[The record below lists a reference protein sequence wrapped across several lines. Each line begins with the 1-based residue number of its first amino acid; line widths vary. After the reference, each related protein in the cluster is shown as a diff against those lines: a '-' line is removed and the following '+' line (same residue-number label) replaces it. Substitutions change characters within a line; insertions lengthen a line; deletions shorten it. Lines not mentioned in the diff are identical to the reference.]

1 MIISSHQCVRLS
13 IRRKR
18 DIPHLHLCDRVD
30 DSPFQNSP
38 QMKTSAMI
46 PENSAKMTSHT
57 ESTAQLQTS
66 MNWGTSMNVAVA
78 ACAALCLPLTT
89 ECSAQQSAPRP
100 DENRLTLVAEE
111 DVPTPFYSGPVP
123 RTVAI
128 ADDASLNDVCNVGH
142 DVWAVGDRGVIVR
155 SHDDGDTWQ
164 TAVVPFECSLKSVCF
179 LTNQTGFVAGSRFDH
194 FSKRYHGILL
204 KTGDG
209 GNSWRHVTPKDTAA
223 STPGMLTSG
232 HYAGFELPPLSY
244 VRFFDLDNG
253 IAIGRLTSTVLRT
266 SDGGLTWRPLSTEE
280 NSGRWASGAFLSP
293 EDGIVVGAGSS
304 YGTVVGEQLV
314 TLAQPL
320 RTFREV
326 NGASLS
332 DDGHGWVVGDGGF
345 LLHSQDGGIT
355 WAPPAARLTTR
366 LNDVFDFCC
375 VDRNGSNICVA
386 GSPGS
391 VVLHS
396 NDDGRSWSFRKIAS
410 GAHLRQLRFI
420 SPTTVVAVGAMGA
433 IHRSQDAGL
442 TWSPVR
448 NGNHRAAIMCL
459 VTNPEDVSLQ
469 MLASISGDQ
478 GFRSVVV
485 QPSPQ
490 LVSQNGDDQHAAD
503 FMQVATTQAG
513 GNQFV
518 QDWMFTRTHPL
529 QERMREEL
537 LTSWARQT
545 DDRVSE
551 LLPQRLAETIRIWR
565 PDVICIERHSD
576 DDAVAQIWLQAVDVA
591 LSIASGQDHRGHI
604 LDTVGLEPWQVS
616 HLFRGLTNQETSPL
630 TFSGDALLPNLRTTA
645 NLISNHCLR
654 LTPAAVVAP
663 ETLAMPVVSSYTAH
677 SPAGTATATPTHFF
691 SGDVATPGSPSR
703 RMLSHTNP
711 EDRRQLEQ
719 ISQHEKTQ
727 RAALTGHL
735 TQRTTPLALIAHL
748 KTLGADLPINLA
760 LQQLQHLADL
770 YKSKDNLEGMIAVL
784 KEIINRFPQTPESA
798 HAAQQL
804 FQFYSSE
811 ELRFL
816 RRSDGDGYAG
826 SGIQPVSVGLPGLAA
841 GTPPIIRAGTGTL
854 LSNPS
859 GSDRRAVDARW
870 NENADRALQ
879 VLRSLAP
886 EIANSPRL
894 LLRQAANVRRGGEF
908 GANSTMLAKAAA
920 GNDLYSLLARA
931 EQGAVH
937 GAAAT
942 SVPTINLPKIS
953 TKPLLD
959 GQLTETCWQDAAEIH
974 LAASENTRMT
984 TPADCLL
991 MLAWDD
997 DHFYVAG
1004 RVEHCRGHSNSMD
1017 HTADRRHDAKHGTLD
1032 RVMISFDVDRD
1043 YTTSFE
1049 FVVDESGQTSERCWT
1064 ARSWN
1069 PQWFIHAEAD
1079 ETSWRFE
1086 MAIPQAELQ
1095 TTPLRAGDL
1104 WGIRLRR
1111 LTPGIME
1118 QSLKDPESE
1127 NAAAHTD
1134 GHGLL
1139 RFIRNRK

>member
-1 MIISSHQCVRLS
+1 MTLEVL
-13 IRRKR
+13 
-18 DIPHLHLCDRVD
+18 
-30 DSPFQNSP
+30 
-38 QMKTSAMI
+38 
-46 PENSAKMTSHT
+46 AKMTSHT
-57 ESTAQLQTS
+57 ESTAQLQPSMDWWTS
-66 MNWGTSMNVAVA
+66 MKGTVA
-78 ACAALCLPLTT
+78 AYVVLCLLLTVA
-89 ECSAQQSAPRP
+89 CPAQQSTPRP
-100 DENRLTLVAEE
+100 GENRLTIVAEE
-111 DVPTPFYSGPVP
+111 NIPTPFYSGPVP
-123 RTVAI
+123 RTAAI
-128 ADDASLNDVCNVGH
+128 ADDASLNDVYNVGH
-142 DVWAVGDRGVIVR
+142 DVWAVGERGVIVR
-155 SHDDGDTWQ
+155 SHDGGVTWQ
-164 TAVVPFECSLKSVCF
+164 TAILPFECSLQSVCF
-179 LTNQTGFVAGSRFDH
+179 LTNQTGYVAGSRFDH
-194 FSKRYHGILL
+194 FAKRYRGILL

-209 GNSWRHVTPKDTAA
+209 GSSWQHVAARDAAA
-223 STPGMLTSG
+223 STSGALISG
-232 HYAGFELPPLSY
+232 HHSGYELPPLSY

-253 IAIGRLTSTVLRT
+253 IAIGRLASTVLRT
-266 SDGGLTWRPLSTEE
+266 GDGGRTWRQLTTEE
-280 NSGRWASGAFLSP
+280 RSGRWASGAFLSP

-304 YGTVVGEQLV
+304 YGTVVGEQVV
-314 TLAQPL
+314 TLARPL

-332 DDGHGWVVGDGGF
+332 RDGHGWVVGDGGF
-345 LLHSQDGGIT
+345 LLHSRDGGIT
-355 WAPPAARLTTR
+355 WAPPAGGLTTR

-375 VDRNGSNICVA
+375 VDRNGPNVCVA

-396 NDDGRSWSFRKIAS
+396 HDDGRSWTFRKVAS
-410 GAHLRQLRFI
+410 GAPLRQIRFI
-420 SPTTVVAVGAMGA
+420 SPTAALAVGALGV

-442 TWSPVR
+442 TWAPVR

-478 GFRSVVV
+478 GYRSVVI
-485 QPSPQ
+485 QPSAR
-490 LVSQNGDDQHAAD
+490 LVGQTGDDQHAAD

-518 QDWMFTRTHPL
+518 QDWMFARTHPL

-537 LTSWARQT
+537 LKSWARQT
-545 DDRVSE
+545 DGRVSE

-576 DDAVAQIWLQAVDVA
+576 LDEIARIWLQAVDIA
-591 LSIASGQDHRGHI
+591 LRIASGQDQRGSI

-616 HLFRGLTNQETSPL
+616 HVFRGLASQETSPL
-630 TFSGDALLPNLRTTA
+630 TFSRDAMLPNLGTTA
-645 NLISNHCLR
+645 DLISSHCTR
-654 LTPAAVVAP
+654 LTRAVEVGS
-663 ETLAMPVVSSYTAH
+663 EMLAVPVVSSYAAH

-691 SGDVATPGSPSR
+691 SGEAITPGSPSR
-703 RMLSHTNP
+703 RMLNHASP
-711 EDRRQLEQ
+711 EDRRRLEQ
-719 ISQHEKTQ
+719 ISQREKTQ

-735 TQRTTPLALIAHL
+735 TQRTTPLGLIAHL
-748 KTLGADLPINLA
+748 KTLGADLPVNLA

-770 YKSKDNLEGMIAVL
+770 YKSRDNLEGMIAVL
-784 KEIINRFPQTPESA
+784 KEIINRFPHSPESA

-816 RRSDGDGYAG
+816 RRGDSNGYAG
-826 SGIQPVSVGLPGLAA
+826 NGIQPVSLGLPATA
-841 GTPPIIRAGTGTL
+841 SGTAPIVRAGTGTL

-859 GSDRRAVDARW
+859 GSDRRAVDVRW

-894 LLRQAANVRRGGEF
+894 LLRQAANVRRAGEF

-942 SVPTINLPKIS
+942 SVPTINLPKIR
-953 TKPLLD
+953 TKPVLD
-959 GQLTETCWQDAAEIH
+959 GQLTEKCWQDAAEIH
-974 LAASENTRMT
+974 LAASENTRIAS
-984 TPADCLL
+984 PADCLV

-997 DHFYVAG
+997 DHVYVAG
-1004 RVEHCRGHSNSMD
+1004 RVEHSRTHSNRMD
-1017 HTADRRHDAKHGTLD
+1017 HTADRRHDAPHGTLD

-1043 YTTSFE
+1043 YTTGFE

-1069 PQWFIHAEAD
+1069 PEWFVDAEAD